1 MMHGD
6 RLDSVIQIKNETM
19 PTLRA
24 CTLDYWNQLVHLD
37 LSMNKIAVVDG
48 VLECSNLRV
57 LILADNMIREI
68 GPRLLVK
75 LPRL

>member
-24 CTLDYWNQLVHLD
+24 GTLDYWNQLVHLD

-48 VLECSNLRV
+48 VLECGNLRV